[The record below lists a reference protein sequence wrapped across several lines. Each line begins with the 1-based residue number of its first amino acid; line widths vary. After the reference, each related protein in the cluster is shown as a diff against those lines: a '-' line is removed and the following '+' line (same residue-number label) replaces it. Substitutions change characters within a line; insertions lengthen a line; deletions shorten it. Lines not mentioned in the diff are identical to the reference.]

1 LRKKYCELNIAN
13 RNNPG
18 SSIFQVGKAMKTTT
32 QAWTWLTAGVLALGL
47 NGIYQDGG
55 ATWAHRITNR
65 VADRTGAVLALATGR
80 ADHLMEKAQVVAV
93 TRQAHSC
100 RRATAMARMQT
111 KMARTQ
117 GRFDRFQATSEREQ
131 AALADF
137 EANRASFETDLAR
150 LRVVSSSFTV
160 PEIRIANTPVVCSR
174 VRVNIPRPIVKIP
187 VVHVRTA
194 GAGPV

>member
-1 LRKKYCELNIAN
+1 LNIAN
-13 RNNPG
+13 RNNRG

-55 ATWAHRITNR
+55 AAWAHRIANR
-65 VADRTGAVLALATGR
+65 VADRTGPVLALATGR
-80 ADHLMEKAQVVAV
+80 AGLLAEKAQVLAV
-93 TRQAHSC
+93 KQHPQSC
-100 RRATAMARMQT
+100 RLATAMARTQT

-117 GRFDRFQATSEREQ
+117 RRFDRFQAMAEREQ

-137 EANRASFETDLAR
+137 EANRARFETDLAR
-150 LRVVSSSFTV
+150 VRVVSSSFTV
-160 PEIRIANTPVVCSR
+160 PEIRIANMPVVCPR
-174 VRVNIPRPIVKIP
+174 VGMNIPQTIMKTP

>member
-1 LRKKYCELNIAN
+1 
-13 RNNPG
+13 
-18 SSIFQVGKAMKTTT
+18 MKTTT

-55 ATWAHRITNR
+55 AAWAHRIANR
-65 VADRTGAVLALATGR
+65 VADRTGVLALATGR
-80 ADHLMEKAQVVAV
+80 ADLLMERAQVVAV
-93 TRQAHSC
+93 KQQTQSC
-100 RRATAMARMQT
+100 RLATAMARMQT

-117 GRFDRFQATSEREQ
+117 GRFDRFQAMSEREQ

-137 EANRASFETDLAR
+137 EANRAKFETDLAR
-150 LRVVSSSFTV
+150 VRVVSSSFTI
-160 PEIRIANTPVVCSR
+160 PEIRIANMPVVCPR
-174 VRVNIPRPIVKIP
+174 VRVNIPPPIVKIP